1 MATMNVSLPG
11 ELKKFVEE
19 RVRSGEY
26 ANSSDYVRDLIRR
39 SESNHRKLQALQRA
53 IDDGVASGPS
63 DKSFDQIMDDAREAA
78 KQRGH
83 AD

>member
-11 ELKKFVEE
+11 ELKKFVED

-26 ANSSDYVRDLIRR
+26 ANSSDFVRDLIRR
-39 SESNHRKLQALQRA
+39 SESKHRKLEALQRA
-53 IDDGVASGPS
+53 IDDGIASGPS
-63 DKSFDQIMDDAREAA
+63 GKSFDQIMDGARAEA
-78 KQRGH
+78 KRRGH